1 MCEFVFFV
9 GFCDKGSAFGKSGN
23 SRGGSL
29 MNSTFASS
37 YELLLSAI
45 SELELQK
52 DSFVLHPGVDFSR
65 KRKISFRDT
74 ILSLLTMQGGSLS
87 TTSHD
92 FFQHRFPTDIPSLSA
107 IHQQRAKLLP
117 DAMSYLFYHFTQKLP
132 AGHTYDGFQ
141 LLACDGSDLNICY
154 DPADKESCKPSG
166 NGKRG
171 SNQLHLHALYD
182 LCNKRYTDIRIEK
195 TMVSN
200 ESRALVQML
209 GNISTPA
216 RTIILADRGYETYH
230 VFAHIMAKGLSFV
243 IRTKDISRRGGI
255 SYGFRLPDRELDKD
269 GKQAVYP
276 MKLRMVRFLLD
287 TGEYECIVTNLK
299 REEFPPWRIRELY
312 HLRWGIETSF
322 RKLKYSLGLS
332 QLHSKK
338 AGYVEQE
345 IYARVILYNFCES
358 VTPHVSTHQKKT
370 KYAYQVNFTMAV
382 HICKAFL
389 QKSSPTISPHIET
402 LLLRYLVPV
411 KPGRKFPRTKKR
423 KGFVS
428 FAYRVS

>member
-1 MCEFVFFV
+1 
-9 GFCDKGSAFGKSGN
+9 
-23 SRGGSL
+23 

-92 FFQHRFPTDIPSLSA
+92 FFQHRLPADIPSLSA

-255 SYGFRLPDRELDKD
+255 SYGFRLPDRELDEDLDFFITRSTVHSKKD
-269 GKQAVYP
+269 PVHYK
-276 MKLRMVRFLLD
+276 KLSPL
-287 TGEYECIVTNLK
+287 E
-299 REEFPPWRIRELY
+299 REAFPPWRIKELY

-338 AGYVEQE
+338 ARYVEQE

>member
-52 DSFVLHPGVDFSR
+52 DSFVLRPGVDFSR
-65 KRKISFRDT
+65 KRKISFRDM

-92 FFQHRFPTDIPSLSA
+92 FFQHRLPADIPSLSA
-107 IHQQRAKLLP
+107 LHQQRAKLLP
-117 DAMSYLFYHFTQKLP
+117 DAMRYLFYHFTQRLP
-132 AGHTYDGFQ
+132 TVQTYDGFQ
-141 LLACDGSDLNICY
+141 LLACDGSDLNISY
-154 DPADKESCKPSG
+154 DPDDWESCKPSG

-182 LCNKRYTDIRIEK
+182 LCNKKYTDIRIEK

-209 GNISTPA
+209 ENIKSPA
-216 RTIILADRGYETYH
+216 KTIILADRGYETYH
-230 VFAHIMAKGLSFV
+230 VFAHIMAKGLAFV
-243 IRTKDISRRGGI
+243 IRTKHISRKGGI
-255 SYGFRLPDRELDKD
+255 AYGFRLPDRELDKD

-312 HLRWGIETSF
+312 HLRGGI
-322 RKLKYSLGLS
+322 
-332 QLHSKK
+332 
-338 AGYVEQE
+338 
-345 IYARVILYNFCES
+345 C
-358 VTPHVSTHQKKT
+358 
-370 KYAYQVNFTMAV
+370 
-382 HICKAFL
+382 AFL
-389 QKSSPTISPHIET
+389 SPIH
-402 LLLRYLVPV
+402 
-411 KPGRKFPRTKKR
+411 
-423 KGFVS
+423 
-428 FAYRVS
+428 

>member
-1 MCEFVFFV
+1 
-9 GFCDKGSAFGKSGN
+9 
-23 SRGGSL
+23 

-52 DSFVLHPGVDFSR
+52 DSFVLRPGVDFSR
-65 KRKISFRDT
+65 KRKISFRDM

-92 FFQHRFPTDIPSLSA
+92 FFQHRLPADIPSLSA
-107 IHQQRAKLLP
+107 LHQQRAKLLP
-117 DAMSYLFYHFTQKLP
+117 DAMRYLFYHFTQRLP
-132 AGHTYDGFQ
+132 TVQTYDGFQ
-141 LLACDGSDLNICY
+141 LLACDGSDLNISY
-154 DPADKESCKPSG
+154 DPDDWESCKPFG

-182 LCNKRYTDIRIEK
+182 LCNKKYTDIRIEK

-209 GNISTPA
+209 ENIKSPA
-216 RTIILADRGYETYH
+216 KTIILADRGYETYH
-230 VFAHIMAKGLSFV
+230 VFAHIMAKGLAFV
-243 IRTKDISRRGGI
+243 IRTKDISRKGGI
-255 SYGFRLPDRELDKD
+255 AYGFRLPDRELDKELEFFVTRSTVHSKRDPVRYKKISPRSVFDFLDLEKD

-312 HLRWGIETSF
+312 HLRWGI
-322 RKLKYSLGLS
+322 
-332 QLHSKK
+332 
-338 AGYVEQE
+338 
-345 IYARVILYNFCES
+345 C
-358 VTPHVSTHQKKT
+358 
-370 KYAYQVNFTMAV
+370 
-382 HICKAFL
+382 AFL
-389 QKSSPTISPHIET
+389 SPIH
-402 LLLRYLVPV
+402 
-411 KPGRKFPRTKKR
+411 
-423 KGFVS
+423 
-428 FAYRVS
+428 

>member
-1 MCEFVFFV
+1 
-9 GFCDKGSAFGKSGN
+9 
-23 SRGGSL
+23 

-52 DSFVLHPGVDFSR
+52 DSFVLRPGVDFSR
-65 KRKISFRDT
+65 KRKISFRDM

-92 FFQHRFPTDIPSLSA
+92 FFQHRFPADIPSLSA
-107 IHQQRAKLLP
+107 LHQQRAKLLP
-117 DAMSYLFYHFTQKLP
+117 DAMRYLFYHFTQRLP
-132 AGHTYDGFQ
+132 TVQTYDGFQ
-141 LLACDGSDLNICY
+141 LLACDGSDLNISY
-154 DPADKESCKPSG
+154 DPDDWESCKPSG

-182 LCNKRYTDIRIEK
+182 LCNKKYTDIRIEK

-230 VFAHIMAKGLSFV
+230 VFAHIMAKGLAFV
-243 IRTKDISRRGGI
+243 ICTKDISRKGGI
-255 SYGFRLPDRELDKD
+255 AYGFRLPDRELDKD
-269 GKQAVYP
+269 LEFFVTRSTVHSKRDPVRYKKISPRSVFDFLDLEKDGKQAVCP

-312 HLRWGIETSF
+312 HLRWGI
-322 RKLKYSLGLS
+322 
-332 QLHSKK
+332 
-338 AGYVEQE
+338 
-345 IYARVILYNFCES
+345 C
-358 VTPHVSTHQKKT
+358 
-370 KYAYQVNFTMAV
+370 
-382 HICKAFL
+382 AFL
-389 QKSSPTISPHIET
+389 SPIH
-402 LLLRYLVPV
+402 
-411 KPGRKFPRTKKR
+411 
-423 KGFVS
+423 
-428 FAYRVS
+428 